1 MCIICASLP
10 LVAAGGAKLNAG
22 QLDTPREE
30 RKPIGRITGIF
41 MSLLLIAS
49 IVYHSL
55 RWQD

>member
-1 MCIICASLP
+1 MCIICASIP
-10 LVAAGGAKLNAG
+10 LVAATGAKLNAI

-41 MSLLLIAS
+41 MGLLVIVS